1 VELRWPTWIGV
12 VAEDLEHQRRF
23 YRDTLGFREIE
34 SSESSVL
41 FEIPGGDGLFELI
54 QQDPSPQYETKRYQ
68 VGFTVA
74 DIHAAR
80 DELVHRGVTTLS
92 EIEGEESGS
101 PNLWCYFRDPE
112 GNVFEVTQ
120 WLEGRDVG
128 VSNRGAT

>member
-128 VSNRGAT
+128 MSNRGAT